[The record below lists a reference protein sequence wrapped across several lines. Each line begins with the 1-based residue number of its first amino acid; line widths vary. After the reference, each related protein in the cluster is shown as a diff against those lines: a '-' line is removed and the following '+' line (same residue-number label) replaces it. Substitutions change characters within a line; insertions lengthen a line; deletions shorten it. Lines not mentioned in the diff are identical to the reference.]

1 MGKLKMQERS
11 FRFLAAVAV
20 TAGFIFAASASPV
33 SDSVVP
39 VRTASTVRRIAAAPE
54 EVLEN
59 GFTVRLK
66 IDFTQAAAEENL
78 YSLGPVQL
86 RLRLAGQNDELAGYD
101 LKHGNYLNFPM
112 KDGSCPV
119 VEAVIAEKAGRVG
132 VPLSLFAATGGVHTV
147 TIDYSPVR
155 WAIVAGGNVDEDF
168 PVPACPVKWPADAV
182 ERLVSPRV
190 RSAVFTTPS
199 DPDAVPRLAA
209 PKPIVRPIQ
218 YWTPDG
224 FNQWVGDVA
233 PGTFNG
239 RLHLFYLSDR
249 RHHSSGDGT
258 GRHQFMHLVSDDL
271 KRWTELP
278 AAVSITENWQT
289 CGTGTPF
296 LKDGKL
302 ALAFG
307 WHTARYPQIKG
318 KPLGGTYALS
328 DDGVRFKNSG
338 VMITDAQNPSIYNL
352 PGGGYEL
359 VTSYGGTIGIYRS
372 ADLLDWKLHD
382 DNLPFRGDCPSLF
395 DWHGR
400 RYLLQGFFRMAYN
413 PDGRVGGFTD
423 WTNEPDKLYD
433 GLSVPM
439 VAEWKDNRRL
449 YIGWLNHLW
458 GWGGWLVFREAVYH
472 PDGRLG
478 LKWVPE
484 IDPPVPPR
492 SFRVE
497 ASGAFSLRFK
507 SLSGAPDLVLGVDPA
522 KRAAYWKDDVENPD
536 FSKPHRGENVLIGA
550 VRGLDSAYTV
560 KVIVYYD
567 AKSDATLFDAEI
579 AGDRTLICRRKGRY
593 KNDK

>member
-1 MGKLKMQERS
+1 MSKNVIGV
-11 FRFLAAVAV
+11 FLAAAVAATTSAPAAPDSTGSGV
-20 TAGFIFAASASPV
+20 RQIAAS
-33 SDSVVP
+33 
-39 VRTASTVRRIAAAPE
+39 PE

-66 IDFTQAAAEENL
+66 VDFSQSVAEEEL
-78 YSLGPVQL
+78 YSAGPVKV
-86 RLRLAGQNDELAGYD
+86 RLRCAGKDGKFAAYD

-119 VEAVIAEKAGRVG
+119 IEAVIAEKAGRVG
-132 VPLSLFAATGGVHTV
+132 IPLSLFAATGGVQTV

-155 WAIVAGGNVDEDF
+155 WAIAAGGNVDEDF

-182 ERLVSPRV
+182 ERLASPRV

-199 DPDAVPRLAA
+199 DPAAIPRLVS
-209 PKPIVRPIQ
+209 PRPIARPVQ

-233 PGTFNG
+233 PGMFDG
-239 RLHLFYLSDR
+239 RLHIFYLSDR

-296 LKDGKL
+296 MKDGKL

-318 KPLGGTYALS
+318 RPLGGTYAIS
-328 DDGVRFKNSG
+328 DDGVRFQNSG

-352 PGGGYEL
+352 KDGGYEL

-372 ADLLDWKLHD
+372 GDLLDWKLHD
-382 DNLPFRGDCPSLF
+382 DKLPFRGDCPSLF
-395 DWHGR
+395 DWHGH

-413 PDGRVGGFTD
+413 PDGRIGGFTD
-423 WTNEPDKLYD
+423 WTDEPDKLYD

-439 VAEWKDNRRL
+439 VAKWKGDRRL

-458 GWGGWLVFREAVYH
+458 GWGGWLVFREVVYH

-484 IDPPVPPR
+484 ITPPVPPS
-492 SFRVE
+492 SFRVD
-497 ASGAFSLRFK
+497 ASAAFSLRFK
-507 SLSGAPDLVLGVDPA
+507 SKSGAADLILGVDPA
-522 KRAAYWKDDVENPD
+522 KRMAYWKDDVDNPD
-536 FSKPHRGENVLIGA
+536 FLRPHRGENVLIGA
-550 VRGLDSAYTV
+550 VRGLDAAYEV
-560 KVIVYYD
+560 RVIVYYD

-579 AGDRTLICRRKGRY
+579 AGGRTLICRRRGKYEAER
-593 KNDK
+593 